1 MTAKASPLTV
11 LLVEDD
17 VDLASGLLEYMTRR
31 GIVLEVATR
40 VREARQRIREEIFD
54 LILMDVQMP
63 DGDGISLCE
72 TLKKEGLRTPIL
84 FLTARDQLGDKLRAF
99 DAGAVDYVVKPFAA
113 AELLARVA
121 ALTRHIPAVGG
132 WSIRAGR
139 YTLDHHS
146 GVLTGPNGQ
155 ATVSGPALAIIRR
168 LMEASPGHLRR
179 DALNA
184 AIWGDSPPPSDPL
197 RMHIY
202 ELRRT
207 LEKAFGDSLIETVRG
222 AGYRFVDRNVA
233 D

>member
-1 MTAKASPLTV
+1 MAARTSPLTV

-17 VDLASGLLEYMTRR
+17 LDLASGLLEYLSRR
-31 GIVLEVATR
+31 GVTLDVATR
-40 VREARQRIREEIFD
+40 AREARQRIREGVFD
-54 LILMDVQMP
+54 LILMDVQLP
-63 DGDGISLCE
+63 DGDGIALCE
-72 TLKKEGLRTPIL
+72 TLKKEGLRSPVL

-113 AELLARVA
+113 AELFARIA
-121 ALTRHIPAVGG
+121 ALTRHIPAMGG

-139 YTLDHHS
+139 YMLDHHS
-146 GVLTGPNGQ
+146 GVLSGPNGQ
-155 ATVSGPALAIIRR
+155 ATVSGPALAITRR

-207 LEKAFGDSLIETVRG
+207 LEKAFGDPLIETVRG
-222 AGYRFVDRNVA
+222 VGYRFVDRHVA